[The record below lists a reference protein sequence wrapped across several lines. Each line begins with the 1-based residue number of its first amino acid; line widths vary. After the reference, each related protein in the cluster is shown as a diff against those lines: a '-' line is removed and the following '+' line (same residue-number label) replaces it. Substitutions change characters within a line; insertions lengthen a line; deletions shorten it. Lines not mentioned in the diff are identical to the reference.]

1 MCNVSRWDFL
11 SELEDDKLLELHAN
25 GNKWALD
32 QLMIRHTPLVKKR
45 VAAMLGNSVDV
56 DDAVQEGMLGLLSA
70 VVNYDPDRKAAF
82 TTFAYRCI
90 TNRILNWMERNSA
103 GNISAIHKQVGL
115 CDLEEN
121 LLADDDL
128 DPQEIFINREALGD
142 LDERFSKMLTG
153 LEKSVL
159 TLYYTG
165 GSYEDIG
172 RALGIGAKAVDNALQ
187 RIRKKLSR

>member
-1 MCNVSRWDFL
+1 MSGISRWDLL
-11 SELEDDKLLELHAN
+11 SELEDDKLLKLYAS

-45 VAAMLGNSVDV
+45 VASMLGNCGDV

-70 VVNYDPDRKAAF
+70 VVNYNPDRKAAF

-90 TNRILNWMERNSA
+90 TNRIINWLE
-103 GNISAIHKQVGL
+103 GNHTGSSLSHKQVPL
-115 CDLEEN
+115 LDLEEH